1 MHQNSNQEA
10 NRDANQDQII
20 NIDDNRASLNSDQLD
35 PNMTGNFGAA
45 GNDSLIEQDRKDDTF
60 EP

>member
-10 NRDANQDQII
+10 NQDQII
-20 NIDDNRASLNSDQLD
+20 EIDDNRASLNSDQLD

-45 GNDSLIEQDRKDDTF
+45 GTDSLIEQDRKDETF